1 MKLTKSQRQKKE
13 YDRRCKQDIAWEL
26 FENNVSKLNE
36 LFHENYKH
44 NYCSWDTFCNQH
56 KNNQTNSIKH
66 LHFKKNMHKSVTLWK
81 RIVSTILRQSKKL
94 TNVSRTTEDKHN
106 IALQSENM
114 SLFLNRTIHEIE
126 NQKNKNVNY
135 DSMYSKVIRLMK

>member
-1 MKLTKSQRQKKE
+1 
-13 YDRRCKQDIAWEL
+13 
-26 FENNVSKLNE
+26 
-36 LFHENYKH
+36 
-44 NYCSWDTFCNQH
+44 
-56 KNNQTNSIKH
+56 
-66 LHFKKNMHKSVTLWK
+66 MHKSVLLWR

-94 TNVSRTTEDKHN
+94 NNVSRTTEDKHN

-135 DSMYSKVIRLMK
+135 DSMYSKVVRLMK

>member
-1 MKLTKSQRQKKE
+1 
-13 YDRRCKQDIAWEL
+13 
-26 FENNVSKLNE
+26 
-36 LFHENYKH
+36 
-44 NYCSWDTFCNQH
+44 
-56 KNNQTNSIKH
+56 
-66 LHFKKNMHKSVTLWK
+66 MHKSVTLWR

-135 DSMYSKVIRLMK
+135 DSMYSKVIQLMK